1 MITLGFPKIAFSRI
15 KNLSALAVGE
25 PRQNPRGLWVELWR
39 VRRKRKIVPFFSLR
53 YFFIE

>member
-39 VRRKRKIVPFFSLR
+39 VSRKRKIVPFFSLR